1 MKIDPIKVRPF
12 SPNSPNKISPKKI
25 APTSMVKPIT
35 PIRRKFI
42 VLWFLYPRARA
53 KILIGNV
60 HNKINLWINSFS
72 RKENKNPEEKIKREG
87 VRKQWATQ
95 TADKVIASLSEVNC
109 AFIISF
115 IKNLKTHV
123 NYGFWDY
130 KL

>member
-1 MKIDPIKVRPF
+1 MENEYDYERIESFLEGGLQGEELILFEQELKQNKEL
-12 SPNSPNKISPKKI
+12 NSG
-25 APTSMVKPIT
+25 
-35 PIRRKFI
+35 
-42 VLWFLYPRARA
+42 LEWA
-53 KILIGNV
+53 KAI
-60 HNKINLWINSFS
+60 
-72 RKENKNPEEKIKREG
+72 REG

-115 IKNLKTHV
+115 IKNLKTHI